1 MLNSNKRAFLIGG
14 SAAYESMADAFIA
27 AAGGKA
33 AHIALLLQG
42 AEGWQRYL
50 SSYSEPWIRRGV
62 TSYQLII
69 PESDGELNWE
79 KAEEILRTATAI
91 FIGGGHTPTYHRLY
105 ATGPMAALIQERYQQ
120 GIPYAGISAGAL
132 LALENCVFFSDETP
146 NKTIQIVP
154 GLNLVKDVLIG
165 VHFTATN
172 PLPEVV
178 EAMSRTHTKKARGID
193 DEACIVYENGNF
205 KGILGQH
212 VFNIEM
218 DDFEKRSY
226 HIVES
231 HDMFMA

>member
-1 MLNSNKRAFLIGG
+1 MTKSNKLVFLIGG
-14 SAAYESMADAFIA
+14 SNAYESMSDDFIA
-27 AAGGKA
+27 AAGGKFA
-33 AHIALLLQG
+33 NIALSLQG

-50 SSYSEPWIRRGV
+50 SSYTEPWIRRGV

-69 PESDGELNWE
+69 PESNGELNRE

-172 PLPEVV
+172 ALSEVIG
-178 EAMSRTHTKKARGID
+178 AMVRTHTKKALGID
-193 DEACIVYENGNF
+193 DEACVVYENGIF
-205 KGILGQH
+205 KGVLGQH
-212 VFNIEM
+212 VYNIEM
-218 DDFEKRSY
+218 DDFDNQEYRVSECRINY
-226 HIVES
+226 P
-231 HDMFMA
+231 